1 MTAAG
6 TIFLDR
12 TSKEKSIEALKPAV
26 ESLKSGTSVIIFPEG
41 TRSYDYTLGAFKK
54 GAFHLAMEANV
65 PLVPIIIKNAHDAMP
80 RGKNIFKPTNI
91 EVVVL
96 EPIYTEGWS
105 HENLNDKIAEV
116 RGLFLR
122 ELGQSE

>member
-1 MTAAG
+1 M
-6 TIFLDR
+6 
-12 TSKEKSIEALKPAV
+12 
-26 ESLKSGTSVIIFPEG
+26 
-41 TRSYDYTLGAFKK
+41 
-54 GAFHLAMEANV
+54 